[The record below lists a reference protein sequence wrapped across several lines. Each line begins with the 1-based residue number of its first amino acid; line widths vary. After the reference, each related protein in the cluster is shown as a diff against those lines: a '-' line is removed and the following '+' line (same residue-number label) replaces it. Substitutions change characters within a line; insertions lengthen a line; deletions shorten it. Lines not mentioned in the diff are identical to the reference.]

1 MRLRRKKQGESGQ
14 ATVELAVMLVG
25 LVAIILGVV
34 FLSALCMNSN
44 KALLLAKRDAEQ
56 AARLDGDQ
64 PLDNLREISTWS
76 YGSFRY
82 SATER
87 SSIPFTAADSPRYS
101 TVSAISPAESQFRTD
116 GASRNE
122 IYTYSWKS
130 PVEFN
135 TAWQSDFTDELGSA
149 AFSAK
154 LVRGRAGSRNLSFDD
169 FIDGR
174 RDQAKSAMRNA
185 YLAWFGI
192 RISEA
197 DIQDS
202 RANQVYLPISG
213 KGRQ

>member
-1 MRLRRKKQGESGQ
+1 M
-14 ATVELAVMLVG
+14 
-25 LVAIILGVV
+25 
-34 FLSALCMNSN
+34 
-44 KALLLAKRDAEQ
+44 
-56 AARLDGDQ
+56 
-64 PLDNLREISTWS
+64 
-76 YGSFRY
+76 
-82 SATER
+82 
-87 SSIPFTAADSPRYS
+87 
-101 TVSAISPAESQFRTD
+101 
-116 GASRNE
+116 
-122 IYTYSWKS
+122 
-130 PVEFN
+130 EFN